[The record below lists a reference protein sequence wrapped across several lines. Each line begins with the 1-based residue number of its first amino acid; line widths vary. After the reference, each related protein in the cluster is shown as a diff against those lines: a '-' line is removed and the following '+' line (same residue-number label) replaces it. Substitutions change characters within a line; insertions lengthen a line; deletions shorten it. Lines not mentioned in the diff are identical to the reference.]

1 MLTLGG
7 TLNLYLLSL
16 HATDKVIQ
24 GGGAIKATTEGKS
37 RRNIENRV
45 TM

>member
-7 TLNLYLLSL
+7 KLNLYLLSL

-37 RRNIENRV
+37 RGNIENRV